1 MSIITDPQI
10 MISLLAFAAGFAS
23 IIAIAMPFLRRDH
36 RASRLKAVAERREEL
51 SRHQREEIARQRS
64 PRHQITARASA
75 MKNLLERFKLQNLA
89 ASKELKQK
97 LAAAGHRQQ
106 SAVITFIFQRFGF
119 AIGLSLV
126 ALFFVSV
133 GDTFDFEI
141 FQRLLI
147 SGVAGLIGWYLPA
160 LLIKNKAQKRQEEM
174 TRNFPDTLDLL
185 VICVESGL
193 AIEPAFAR
201 VTEEISENAPV
212 LSQELGLT
220 SAELAF
226 LGDRAKAYGNFAER
240 TGLPAAQS
248 LSTALAQS
256 DKYGTPVSVALKVL
270 AEENRN
276 DRMAKAE
283 KKAGA
288 LPAQLTVPMIL
299 FFLPVLF
306 MVIIGPAVI
315 QIMAM

>member
-1 MSIITDPQI
+1 MAVLTNPQTIIL
-10 MISLLAFAAGFAS
+10 LLAFIGGFAS
-23 IIAIAMPFLRRDH
+23 IIAVALPFLRRDQ
-36 RASRLKAVAERREEL
+36 RASRLKAVAERRQEL
-51 SRHQREEIARQRS
+51 SRQQHEDMAKKRS
-64 PRHQITARASA
+64 RRPPTARVDA
-75 MKNLLERFKLQNLA
+75 MKVVLQRFKLENMA
-89 ASKELKQK
+89 ASKELKRK
-97 LAAAGHRQQ
+97 LAAAGYRQQ
-106 SAVITFIFQRFGF
+106 GALITFVFVRFAL
-119 AIGLSLV
+119 AIGLSLF
-126 ALFFVSV
+126 ALLILSV
-133 GDTFDFEI
+133 GDGIDLTLV
-141 FQRLLI
+141 QRLLI
-147 SGVAGLIGWYLPA
+147 SGGLAVIGYYLPPV
-160 LLIKNKAQKRQEEM
+160 LIKNQAQKRQDEM

-201 VTEEISENAPV
+201 VTEEIADGSPV
-212 LSQELGLT
+212 LAQELGLT

-226 LGDRAKAYGNFAER
+226 LGDRAKAYANFAER

-248 LSTALAQS
+248 LSTSLAQS

-315 QIMAM
+315 QIINM

>member
-1 MSIITDPQI
+1 MSIVTDPQI
-10 MISLLAFAAGFAS
+10 MITLLAFAAGFAS

-36 RASRLKAVAERREEL
+36 RASRLKAVSERREEL
-51 SRHQREEIARQRS
+51 SRQQREEIARQRS
-64 PRHQITARASA
+64 PRHQFTARASA
-75 MKNLLERFKLQNLA
+75 MKKLLERFKLQNLA

-106 SAVITFIFQRFGF
+106 SAVITFVFQRFGF

-133 GDTFDFEI
+133 GDTFDFAV

-147 SGVAGLIGWYLPA
+147 SGVAGVIGWYLPA

-226 LGDRAKAYGNFAER
+226 LGDRSQAYANFAER
-240 TGLPAAQS
+240 TGLPAVQS

-299 FFLPVLF
+299 FFLSVLF

>member
-36 RASRLKAVAERREEL
+36 RASRLKAVAERREKL

-75 MKNLLERFKLQNLA
+75 MKSLLERFKLQNLA
-89 ASKELKQK
+89 ASKELKKK

-106 SAVITFIFQRFGF
+106 SAVITFVFQRFGL

-133 GDTFDFEI
+133 GDTFDFEL

-147 SGVAGLIGWYLPA
+147 SGVAGVIGWYLPA
-160 LLIKNKAQKRQEEM
+160 VLIKNKAQKRQDEM

-193 AIEPAFAR
+193 PIEPAFAR

-220 SAELAF
+220 SAELSF
-226 LGDRAKAYGNFAER
+226 LGDRSKAYSNFAER

-248 LSTALAQS
+248 LATALAQS